1 LQRPRPMH
9 SGDASSSGD
18 IVRSAGAP
26 LVHLPP
32 GLGKRERA
40 PSALAH
46 CLRASSG
53 YQPAASGR
61 AAEDDLLGS
70 RSSCTTVTTTDEE
83 AQCAALGAA
92 GAGPPASELLD
103 RRQLQRL
110 VLALRTELECAEA
123 RLRAARSEASAAAA
137 AEQNSLDQWQ
147 QRVTEADEDA
157 ARLRADNLRLEKS
170 LQQASAE
177 ERMLAELVQQEPQR
191 AEEVTS
197 RIRAECHR
205 LERQNKRLLLTIAQG
220 RGQLNSLHAEAV
232 RDRLRGQP
240 PPRTQGCAGRLVQRH
255 GSSPVLRGSWQAG

>member
-1 LQRPRPMH
+1 MTCWARGAAAQRSPPPTRRPN
-9 SGDASSSGD
+9 AQPW
-18 IVRSAGAP
+18 VRQ
-26 LVHLPP
+26 
-32 GLGKRERA
+32 GLGLLRLSCWTAGSCRGWCSPCA
-40 PSALAH
+40 PA
-46 CLRASSG
+46 
-53 YQPAASGR
+53 
-61 AAEDDLLGS
+61 
-70 RSSCTTVTTTDEE
+70 
-83 AQCAALGAA
+83 
-92 GAGPPASELLD
+92 
-103 RRQLQRL
+103 
-110 VLALRTELECAEA
+110 RTELECAEA